1 MAEPLKILVI
11 DDELHIRQS
20 FSDFLED
27 LGFETI
33 LAENGLIGLE
43 RLKTEKP
50 DLVLL
55 DLRMPE
61 MDGLEVL
68 QQGKKLL
75 PDTPMI
81 VISGANRIGD
91 VVRALRYGAW
101 DYLEK
106 PVRDFSI
113 LGHSVQKAVEKARLI
128 RENKAYQEQLEKK
141 VKERTAELEKANT
154 NLSHINHRLHRI
166 VESTR
171 GLTCCKEMGQFSKMI
186 LDEFADQMAATGGS
200 FYMIEGD
207 SLKLMYALDPGH
219 APERLSFPL
228 EEDSVLKKV
237 IEERNPLLIEDIG
250 LLDDIRSSEWQGYT
264 DGSLLA
270 FPILDT
276 DSKAV
281 GAITLHCKEEPPFVE
296 QDKEIGAIL
305 ASYSCETLRAVK
317 AFEAVQK
324 SELQYRTLFEKNNDA
339 IFMVERQTGR
349 YLDANQA
356 GLELTGR
363 SLEELNQLTVF
374 DVTPIGAKER
384 FSSLQLVDTP
394 SDFGMVVYERPDH
407 SYRTAKLTV
416 VPLDDNMIIGI
427 AKDITQDLELEKQ
440 LRHSRKMEAIGTLAG
455 GIAHDFNNILSGIF
469 GYAQLTEMNLDNPEA
484 ARKNLR
490 QVVNGASRAGE
501 LVQQILTFSRQAEH
515 ERKSLKL
522 YLIVKETVK
531 FLRSSIPSSI
541 EIKEKVNSRSNILAD
556 ATQIHQ
562 VIMNLCTNAY
572 HAIGN
577 NQQGTLTVSLE
588 EVEVTELALKNDC
601 RLGPY
606 LRLGI
611 EDTGNGIDN
620 EILDRIFDPYF
631 TTKEM
636 AHGTGLGLAVVEG
649 IVKSH
654 EGFITV
660 KSAVDQGTLFNV
672 YFPKVA
678 PSQKVDSLNASTADM
693 SGGTGR
699 IMLVEDEASILEAT
713 QGILEKVGYQV
724 TGFLDGESAFREFEK
739 DPSQFDLIITDMTM
753 PKMSGREL
761 SRKVLSIK
769 AEMPIILCTGF
780 HETFT
785 REKALKEGICEY
797 VQKPLTG
804 KKLVDIVGQALVNKA
819 EHPK

>member
-407 SYRTAKLTV
+407 TYRTAKLTV

-785 REKALKEGICEY
+785 REKALKEGISEY

-804 KKLVDIVGQALVNKA
+804 KKLVDIVSQALVNNA